1 LERKSK
7 QVKRWNIPYFTPRKD
22 ILSSLE
28 SSMIEKGVQPVA
40 ICIRAVPEKN
50 LDFYI
55 LFRVLPGHRTTLACF
70 HMDATTMHRE
80 R

>member
-1 LERKSK
+1 
-7 QVKRWNIPYFTPRKD
+7 
-22 ILSSLE
+22 
-28 SSMIEKGVQPVA
+28 MIEKGVQPVA